1 MVMLAW
7 ETLSRAWMDALND
20 HAPDKLAP
28 FLTDDFKWATHAS
41 DPDGLDR
48 ARTLEFIEIAPVTN
62 GVHEGT
68 IFESEDVLVGTHT
81 ITVSGQP
88 CRVMGVAKLR
98 GDRVYEYHHSRVEL

>member
-1 MVMLAW
+1 MVMLTW

-68 IFESEDVLVGTHT
+68 IFESEDVLVGTHSA
-81 ITVSGQP
+81 TVRGEP
-88 CRVMGVAKLR
+88 TRLLCVAKLR
-98 GDRVYEYHHSRVEL
+98 GDKVYEYHHARL